1 MHEVLTHRLRTLESL
16 YRAEGFFE
24 AAVTMQRHADHIEAG
39 EELPLVCSFSDRG
52 AAERVRYWKEGN
64 LLGVQSSDG
73 SIAISFTPDRALTL
87 WWILLDYLEFTP
99 MELSLVALN
108 LVKAGVPV
116 TGE

>member
-1 MHEVLTHRLRTLESL
+1 MHEVTINRLRTLERL

-24 AAVTMQRHADHIEAG
+24 AAVTMQRHADHVEAG
-39 EELPLVCSFSDRG
+39 ELLPLVCSFSDRG

-73 SIAISFTPDRALTL
+73 SMALTFTPDRALTL
-87 WWILLDYLEFTP
+87 WWILLDYLELTP

-108 LVKAGVPV
+108 LAKAGFPV